1 LTGFVFRL
9 IPPRPDFAATMSDD
23 ERAFMTAHVKYWSDL
38 IAQGRCVAVGPV
50 ADPAGGYGLGVV
62 LAEDFAAAEDIRD
75 KDPAL
80 APGSGFRTE
89 IAPMYRL
96 ATPTGSF
103 NASSEVVQRGAGTTS
118 SSGAV
123 T

>member
-9 IPPRPDFAATMSDD
+9 IPPRPDFATTMSDD
-23 ERAFMTAHVKYWSDL
+23 ERTFMTAHSEYWRDL

-62 LAEDFAAAEDIRD
+62 LAEDMAEAEDIRR
-75 KDPAL
+75 KDPAM

-103 NASSEVVQRGAGTTS
+103 DA
-118 SSGAV
+118 
-123 T
+123 